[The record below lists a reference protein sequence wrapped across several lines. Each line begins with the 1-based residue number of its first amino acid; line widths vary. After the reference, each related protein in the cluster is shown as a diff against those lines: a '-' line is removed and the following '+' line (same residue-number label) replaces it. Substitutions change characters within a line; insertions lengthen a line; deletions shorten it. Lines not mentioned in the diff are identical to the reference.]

1 MIEEEFE
8 NYSIQIKTL
17 DCEND
22 MMIINHNDGN
32 IKILEAE
39 NKLLKVQLKK
49 EQDLLK
55 EQQVHVRNSEQSI
68 LKLYNER
75 ENLNAKIKEYEEK
88 IHNLKYKIENEDIFC
103 KSKYCDF

>member
-8 NYSIQIKTL
+8 NYSTQINSL

-22 MMIINHNDGN
+22 MMIINHNDGY
-32 IKILEAE
+32 IKILEVE

-49 EQDLLK
+49 EQELLK
-55 EQQVHVRNSEQSI
+55 DQQVHVRNNEQSI

-75 ENLNAKIKEYEEK
+75 EILNAKIKEYEEK
-88 IHNLKYKIENEDIFC
+88 INNLKYKIENEDSFC
-103 KSKYCDF
+103 KSKYCDS